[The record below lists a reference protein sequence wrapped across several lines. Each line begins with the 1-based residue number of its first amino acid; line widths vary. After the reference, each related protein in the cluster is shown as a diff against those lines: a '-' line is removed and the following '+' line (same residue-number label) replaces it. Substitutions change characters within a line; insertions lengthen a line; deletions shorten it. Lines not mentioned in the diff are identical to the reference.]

1 MRASG
6 RPPYSHRDPARPV
19 RGGDRSGLSLGALA
33 HRLMAL
39 RASLTRRLSGSTAGL
54 PVRPAYGALARRAE
68 PSWLTT
74 PAAMVGRD
82 MPERSMRPRTAPP
95 EHVWPDEVFDD
106 RASLDAPEAPVFE
119 SRIDRS
125 ASTPG
130 VLVRQ
135 PRRPAAI
142 APDHAPDVASA
153 SAPIAAPHPAMT
165 PSAVRYTRTPDS
177 VLQERRQRAL
187 EAERVAL
194 ERARAEAQAAAL
206 ALETERAAREQAEQ
220 EQAERAQRAE
230 ASAEQAIA
238 ASVPSDAGPEAEV
251 VPLWRQPFVAPPGV
265 RFFRTPDRRPVR
277 PAVELSAST
286 AVIAPVEVATT
297 ILEPA
302 IQDAVAQQAGVEAV
316 AVSEM
321 IDAPAEV
328 PVQDWSDLP
337 DWSGVQPWFAGG
349 DWSSVEAWAALEPQ
363 ASEPAPAPVA
373 FEAPAELPPR
383 PVYVLD
389 RLVRFDQPP
398 RPADGQDNG
407 RMDAPDLARSD
418 AADAA
423 IRSAFLPAAP
433 VSAPALA
440 GLSLVFGP
448 GSAAAEPP
456 AAPAPETPRR
466 APMLNAMA
474 ARAAIRAA
482 GQPTPAP
489 AALPVQPEA
498 APAQV
503 VSAPAH
509 AEAERVVIPM
519 TPRPVLLRGKLAP
532 QPEPAP
538 AEIEAAA
545 EIEAELEAAP
555 IPAAIEP
562 VAPAPVALPLVAP
575 RAHLIP
581 AGRHLEIASIENA
594 DYELPS
600 LDLLALPA
608 PGGSAEVD
616 ADVLEQNAL
625 NLQQTVQDFG
635 VRGDILA
642 VRPGPV
648 VTLYEL
654 EPAPGTKSSRVIGL
668 SDDIARSMS
677 AVSARV
683 AVVPGRNVIGIE
695 LPNETRE
702 TVYLRELLASA
713 DFAESKHKLALCLG
727 KNIGGEP
734 IIADLARMPHLLVA
748 GTTGSGKSVAINTM
762 ILSLLYRLK
771 PEECRLIMVDP
782 KMLEL
787 SVYDG
792 IPHLLSPVVIDPK
805 KAVIALKWAVR
816 EMEERYKKMS
826 KIAVRNIDGY
836 NARMK
841 EAREK
846 GETITR
852 TIQTGFD
859 RHTGEAVF
867 VEEAMDLSPLPY
879 IVIVVDEMADL
890 MMVAGKDIEGAIQR
904 LAQMARAAGIHLIMA
919 TQRPSVDVITGTI
932 KANFPTRIS
941 FQVTSKIDSRTIL
954 GEMGAEQLLGQGD
967 MLFMAGGGRTTR
979 VHGPFC
985 SDSEVETVVAHL
997 KRQGRPSYLDAVTA
1011 DDAPEEPVKET
1022 GRGRGKAA
1030 ADKAER
1036 SDEPAEEAPVF
1047 DIGAFA
1053 AATGGESDDL
1063 YKQAIEVVLR
1073 DEKASTSYIQR
1084 RLQIGYNRAASIME
1098 RMEIEGIVGPANHA
1112 GKREILVA
1120 GVPHSSA
1127 GMYDD
1132 E

>member
-1 MRASG
+1 
-6 RPPYSHRDPARPV
+6 
-19 RGGDRSGLSLGALA
+19 
-33 HRLMAL
+33 MAL
-39 RASLTRRLSGSTAGL
+39 RATLTRRLAGSAAG
-54 PVRPAYGALARRAE
+54 PSRVGYGSAGRRAE
-68 PSWLTT
+68 PSWTT
-74 PAAMVGRD
+74 PPTVMVGREGF
-82 MPERSMRPRTAPP
+82 ERAARPGYGA
-95 EHVWPDEVFDD
+95 EAAWPGQTGPVPAGQAWPSGIFDD
-106 RASLDAPEAPVFE
+106 RATPGASVPSRAE
-119 SRIDRS
+119 SRIDRQ
-125 ASTPG
+125 ASSPG

-135 PRRPAAI
+135 PRRPDAI
-142 APDHAPDVASA
+142 APEEPFAPVS
-153 SAPIAAPHPAMT
+153 AAPPPQA
-165 PSAVRYTRTPDS
+165 SSVRFTRTPDT

-194 ERARAEAQAAAL
+194 ERARAEAQAAAQ
-206 ALETERAAREQAEQ
+206 AVEAERKAREEAQALLERQAE
-220 EQAERAQRAE
+220 E
-230 ASAEQAIA
+230 A
-238 ASVPSDAGPEAEV
+238 ASRGEVIQSEEPMRALAGVPR
-251 VPLWRQPFVAPPGV
+251 WQQPFVANPGV
-265 RFFRTPDRRPVR
+265 RYFRTPDRRPTPVQAV
-277 PAVELSAST
+277 PAA
-286 AVIAPVEVATT
+286 AAPAP
-297 ILEPA
+297 EPA
-302 IQDAVAQQAGVEAV
+302 PE
-316 AVSEM
+316 
-321 IDAPAEV
+321 PR
-328 PVQDWSDLP
+328 DWSDLS
-337 DWSGVQPWFAGG
+337 DWSHSQPWFGG
-349 DWSSVEAWAALEPQ
+349 DDWSSVDVWASLESPPAEAPPAAT
-363 ASEPAPAPVA
+363 PVA
-373 FEAPAELPPR
+373 EPVSTIAMPLDISLLRALPPR
-383 PVYVLD
+383 PAYGLD

-398 RPADGQDNG
+398 RPAAGQDN
-407 RMDAPDLARSD
+407 RHEAPQEAVHE
-418 AADAA
+418 AGQET
-423 IRSAFLPAAP
+423 
-433 VSAPALA
+433 APALRPA
-440 GLSLVFGP
+440 LSLVFGP
-448 GSAAAEPP
+448 QGESEAPAAAPHS
-456 AAPAPETPRR
+456 ASRR
-466 APMLNAMA
+466 PTVPCAMA
-474 ARAAIRAA
+474 ARAAIRTASS
-482 GQPTPAP
+482 
-489 AALPVQPEA
+489 PVQAPVSDATVPA
-498 APAQV
+498 APASTEV
-503 VSAPAH
+503 RS
-509 AEAERVVIPM
+509 EERVVIPLA
-519 TPRPVLLRGKLAP
+519 PRPVLLRGRAAP
-532 QPEPAP
+532 APEPTFL
-538 AEIEAAA
+538 AE
-545 EIEAELEAAP
+545 
-555 IPAAIEP
+555 EP
-562 VAPAPVALPLVAP
+562 VEAQVVEMAPPAPVAPEAPAQDFAAQETSIQQEASVPAVAPATSNVPLVAARP
-575 RAHLIP
+575 RMIAAP
-581 AGRHLEIASIENA
+581 RHLEIASFDNA

-608 PGGSAEVD
+608 PGASEEVD

-654 EPAPGTKSSRVIGL
+654 EPAPGTKSSRVIAL

-695 LPNETRE
+695 LPNEVRE
-702 TVYLRELLASA
+702 TVYLRELLCAP
-713 DFAESKHKLALCLG
+713 DFAETKHKLALCLG

-762 ILSLLYRLK
+762 ILSLLYRMK

-841 EAREK
+841 EARDR

-852 TIQTGFD
+852 TVQTGVN
-859 RHTGEAVF
+859 RETGEVIY
-867 VEEAMDLSPLPY
+867 EQEAMDLSALPY

-985 SDSEVETVVAHL
+985 SDAEVESVVAHL

-1011 DDAPEEPVKET
+1011 DDTPEEAPKET
-1022 GRGRGKAA
+1022 GRRGKAA
-1030 ADKAER
+1030 EKAER
-1036 SDEPAEEAPVF
+1036 AEEPEEDAPVF

-1073 DEKASTSYIQR
+1073 DQKASTSYIQR

-1120 GVPHSSA
+1120 GAAHGA
-1127 GMYDD
+1127 GVMYDD

>member
-1 MRASG
+1 
-6 RPPYSHRDPARPV
+6 
-19 RGGDRSGLSLGALA
+19 
-33 HRLMAL
+33 
-39 RASLTRRLSGSTAGL
+39 
-54 PVRPAYGALARRAE
+54 
-68 PSWLTT
+68 
-74 PAAMVGRD
+74 
-82 MPERSMRPRTAPP
+82 
-95 EHVWPDEVFDD
+95 
-106 RASLDAPEAPVFE
+106 
-119 SRIDRS
+119 
-125 ASTPG
+125 
-130 VLVRQ
+130 
-135 PRRPAAI
+135 
-142 APDHAPDVASA
+142 
-153 SAPIAAPHPAMT
+153 
-165 PSAVRYTRTPDS
+165 
-177 VLQERRQRAL
+177 
-187 EAERVAL
+187 
-194 ERARAEAQAAAL
+194 
-206 ALETERAAREQAEQ
+206 
-220 EQAERAQRAE
+220 
-230 ASAEQAIA
+230 
-238 ASVPSDAGPEAEV
+238 
-251 VPLWRQPFVAPPGV
+251 
-265 RFFRTPDRRPVR
+265 
-277 PAVELSAST
+277 
-286 AVIAPVEVATT
+286 
-297 ILEPA
+297 
-302 IQDAVAQQAGVEAV
+302 
-316 AVSEM
+316 
-321 IDAPAEV
+321 
-328 PVQDWSDLP
+328 
-337 DWSGVQPWFAGG
+337 
-349 DWSSVEAWAALEPQ
+349 
-363 ASEPAPAPVA
+363 
-373 FEAPAELPPR
+373 
-383 PVYVLD
+383 
-389 RLVRFDQPP
+389 
-398 RPADGQDNG
+398 
-407 RMDAPDLARSD
+407 
-418 AADAA
+418 
-423 IRSAFLPAAP
+423 
-433 VSAPALA
+433 
-440 GLSLVFGP
+440 
-448 GSAAAEPP
+448 
-456 AAPAPETPRR
+456 
-466 APMLNAMA
+466 
-474 ARAAIRAA
+474 
-482 GQPTPAP
+482 
-489 AALPVQPEA
+489 
-498 APAQV
+498 
-503 VSAPAH
+503 
-509 AEAERVVIPM
+509 M

-532 QPEPAP
+532 QTEPA
-538 AEIEAAA
+538 EDAA
-545 EIEAELEAAP
+545 EPADVIESVA
-555 IPAAIEP
+555 EP
-562 VAPAPVALPLVAP
+562 VEVSTLAPAPVALPMVAP

-581 AGRHLEIASIENA
+581 AGRHLEIAPIENA
-594 DYELPS
+594 DYALPS
-600 LDLLALPA
+600 LELLALPA

-695 LPNETRE
+695 LPNDTRE

-841 EAREK
+841 EARDR

-852 TIQTGFD
+852 TVQTGFD

-867 VEEAMDLSPLPY
+867 EEEAMDLAPLPY

-1011 DDAPEEPVKET
+1011 DDAPEEPVKES

-1036 SDEPAEEAPVF
+1036 SDEAAEEAPVF

-1120 GVPHSSA
+1120 GAPHSSA